1 MFKEAK
7 ANIAAAIILAVLVV
21 GGLLGFIFLYDFPEY
36 YKVDIQNPSKE
47 GFEIVAV
54 EGCNSEKIKEGTDFK
69 FKVTLTEEYADSV
82 ITVEVNGVEVSTYE
96 SFGYYVVKDVQRD
109 VKIYVKGLQRSQ

>member
-21 GGLLGFIFLYDFPEY
+21 GGLLGFIFLYDFPDY
-36 YKVDIQNPSKE
+36 YKVDIQNPSTE

-54 EGCNSEKIKEGTDFK
+54 EGCDADKIKEGTDFK
-69 FKVTLTEEYADSV
+69 FKIELTGEYVGSPIVVKVNDEVVT
-82 ITVEVNGVEVSTYE
+82 TYE
-96 SFGYYVVKDVQRD
+96 SFDYYVVKDVQAD
-109 VKIYVKGLQRSQ
+109 VRILVEGLRRA

>member
-7 ANIAAAIILAVLVV
+7 ANIAAAIILAVLIV

-36 YKVDIQNPSKE
+36 YKVDIQNVSTE

-54 EGCNSEKIKEGTDFK
+54 EGGEVDKIKEGNDFK
-69 FKVTLTEEYADSV
+69 FKVKLKDGYTDSV
-82 ITVEVNGVEVSTYE
+82 ITVEVDGVEVSEYE
-96 SFGYYVVKDVQRD
+96 SFDYYLVKDVQKD
-109 VKIYVKGLQRSQ
+109 VKILVKGLQKSE